1 MPEKDDMRVSS
12 YLFRPKILWAKLWMY
27 NAGLS
32 HVGRL
37 SSWIA
42 SLFSPP
48 YKSRRY
54 LARLTS
60 NSYVSPKASIFH
72 NGLQLESNAF
82 IGDRVII
89 YEAKDGG
96 VVRIGR
102 GVHIHQDCIIETGQG
117 GALSIGE
124 DTHIQPRC
132 QFSAYKGLIEIGR
145 SVQIAPNCAFYP
157 YDHGF
162 SSEEPIKN
170 QALKTQGGIS
180 IGDDAWLGV
189 GVIVLDGSRIG
200 NGAVI
205 GAGSVVKT
213 AIPEMAIAVGAPAR
227 VIRFR
232 DKSD

>member
-1 MPEKDDMRVSS
+1 MGISS

-27 NAGLS
+27 HAGQG

-37 SSWIA
+37 ATRLA
-42 SLFSPP
+42 SLFSPS
-48 YKSRRY
+48 YKSGCY

-60 NSYVSPKASIFH
+60 KSYVSPKASVFH
-72 NGLQLESNAF
+72 GNLQLEGNAF

-96 VVRIGR
+96 FVRIAR
-102 GVHIHQDCIIETGQG
+102 RVHIHQDCIIETGQG
-117 GALSIGE
+117 GTISIGE

-132 QFSAYKGLIEIGR
+132 QFSAYKGPIEIGR

-162 SSEEPIKN
+162 SSEEAIKN
-170 QALKTQGGIS
+170 QPLKTKGGIF

-200 NGAVI
+200 KGAVI
-205 GAGSVVKT
+205 GAGSIVKT
-213 AIPEMAIAVGAPAR
+213 IIPDMAIAVGAPAR
-227 VIRFR
+227 VIRLR